1 MPRWIA
7 HLDMD
12 CFFVSVER
20 LLDPSLAG
28 KPVVV
33 GGDPNGRGVVASAS
47 YEARR
52 FGVRSAMASRRARE
66 LCPRLIFA
74 PGHHRL
80 YGEYHDKVR
89 EILARYAPGVEAASI
104 DEFYLDFSGC
114 NLLHGAIFP
123 LLRRVRG
130 QIASELG
137 LPSSAGLAA
146 NKLLAKIGSRL
157 AKPGGVM
164 WIPPGAEAE
173 VLAPLPVRA
182 IPGVGPVAGA
192 ALERLGVTRIGH
204 LASIPEQVLAAAF
217 GSWGPELARKARG
230 ESDSPVEE
238 SGERKSVGHE
248 TTFEEDTAD
257 PVVLEATIC
266 HLVEKAAHRL
276 RKAGMKAGGV
286 TVKVRY
292 SDFRTVTRSRALP
305 AASDR
310 DGDFLRVARELVF
323 NSLAPEGRGQDEGAP
338 RPGIAGRRVR
348 VRLVG
353 VSLERLR
360 AGSEQLGLFT
370 AARDA
375 RLASLFPAVDKVR
388 AKYGFDALELATS
401 AMTRAS

>member
-20 LLDPSLAG
+20 LLDSSLVG

-74 PGHHRL
+74 PGHHHL

-123 LLRRVRG
+123 LLRRIRD
-130 QIASELG
+130 QIAGELG
-137 LPSSAGLAA
+137 LPSSAGLAG

-157 AKPGGVM
+157 AKPAGVM
-164 WIPPGAEAE
+164 WIPAGAGAEI
-173 VLAPLPVRA
+173 LAPLPVRA
-182 IPGVGPVAGA
+182 LPGVGPVTGA
-192 ALERLGVTRIGH
+192 ALERLGVTRVGH
-204 LASIPEQVLAAAF
+204 LASLPARVLEAALGAF
-217 GSWGPELARKARG
+217 GPELARKARG

-238 SGERKSVGHE
+238 TGERKSVGHE

-257 PVVLEATIC
+257 PLVLEATIC

-276 RKAGMKAGGV
+276 RKAGVKAGGV

-310 DGDFLRVARELVF
+310 DGELLAAARELLF
-323 NSLAPEGRGQDEGAP
+323 GAV
-338 RPGIAGRRVR
+338 GRRVR

-360 AGSEQLGLFT
+360 AGSEQIGLFT

-375 RLASLFPAVDKVR
+375 RLASLFPAVDRVR
-388 AKYGFDALELATS
+388 KKYGFDSIELATS
-401 AMTRAS
+401 AITKAS

>member
-1 MPRWIA
+1 MPHDTDVPRWIA

-20 LLDPSLAG
+20 LVDPSLVG
-28 KPVVV
+28 KPVAV
-33 GGDPNGRGVVASAS
+33 GGDPHGRGVVASAS

-52 FGVRSAMASRRARE
+52 YGVRSAMASKRARE
-66 LCPRLIFA
+66 LCPQLIFA
-74 PGHHRL
+74 SGHHHL
-80 YGEYHDKVR
+80 YGEYHGKVR
-89 EILARYAPGVEAASI
+89 EILERYAPGVEAASI

-123 LLRRVRG
+123 LLRRVRA
-130 QIASELG
+130 QIAAELG

-157 AKPGGVM
+157 AKPAGVM
-164 WIPPGAEAE
+164 WILPGAEAE
-173 VLAPLPVRA
+173 ILAPLPVRA

-192 ALERLGVTRIGH
+192 TLGRLGVTRVGH
-204 LASIPEQVLAAAF
+204 LASIPAKVLEAALGA
-217 GSWGPELARKARG
+217 WGPELARKARG

-238 SGERKSVGHE
+238 GAERKSVGHE
-248 TTFEEDTAD
+248 TTFETDTAD
-257 PVVLEATIC
+257 PVVLEATLC
-266 HLVEKAAHRL
+266 RLVEKAAHRL

-310 DGDFLRVARELVF
+310 DGELLAAARELMF
-323 NSLAPEGRGQDEGAP
+323 GAV
-338 RPGIAGRRVR
+338 GRRVR
-348 VRLVG
+348 VRLIG

-360 AGSEQLGLFT
+360 IGSEQLGLFT

-375 RLASLFPAVDKVR
+375 RLAALFPAVDRVR
-388 AKYGFDALELATS
+388 ARYGFDALELATA

>member
-1 MPRWIA
+1 MARWIA

-20 LLDPSLAG
+20 LLDHSLVG

-66 LCPRLIFA
+66 LCPQLIFA

-89 EILARYAPGVEAASI
+89 EILARWAPGVEAASI

-123 LLRRVRG
+123 LLRRIRE

-137 LPSSAGLAA
+137 LPSSAGLAG
-146 NKLLAKIGSRL
+146 NKLLAKVGSRL
-157 AKPGGVM
+157 AKPAGVM

-173 VLAPLPVRA
+173 ILAPLPVRA
-182 IPGVGPVAGA
+182 IPGVGPVTGA

-204 LASIPEQVLAAAF
+204 LASIPAKVLEAAL

-238 SGERKSVGHE
+238 GGERKSVGHE

-257 PVVLEATIC
+257 PLVLEATIC

-276 RKAGMKAGGV
+276 RKAGLKAGGV

-310 DGDFLRVARELVF
+310 DGEFLAAARELMF
-323 NSLAPEGRGQDEGAP
+323 GAV
-338 RPGIAGRRVR
+338 GRRVR
-348 VRLVG
+348 VRLIG

-375 RLASLFPAVDKVR
+375 RLAALFPAVDRVR
-388 AKYGFDALELATS
+388 KKYGFDSIELATS
-401 AMTRAS
+401 AITKAS